1 LFSHQVAYPA
11 LNTALGVDTHSTRK
25 LPKRVLKECIL
36 SLFAHLLTK
45 CPVVVV
51 LEHIQLAD
59 EFSWEVLLELI
70 GTVSYGLIVAT
81 AVMLGDLSLGIGIGD
96 SATDATQRSL
106 SRLAHSYKAL
116 TLLRSTILVK
126 MSEYSVL
133 DVDQLLC
140 SVLDLDSC
148 PTGTSAQ
155 VYQLSGGDPFW
166 CKEMAQIIQSTGTLP
181 SHYSLSCSNSYSS
194 SNFSS
199 IYARHRDSSTW

>member
-1 LFSHQVAYPA
+1 VH
-11 LNTALGVDTHSTRK
+11 THATRK

-36 SLFAHLLTK
+36 SLFVHLLTK

-51 LEHIQLAD
+51 LEQIQLAD

-81 AVMLGDLSLGIGIGD
+81 AVMLEDMRLGVGSGD
-96 SATDATQRSL
+96 SATDAQRSL
-106 SRLAHSYKAL
+106 SRLTHNYKAL
-116 TLLRSTILVK
+116 TQLRSTILVK

-181 SHYSLSCSNSYSS
+181 PTALHPFIRIPLRTSHAHAKQL
-194 SNFSS
+194 
-199 IYARHRDSSTW
+199 